1 MPRTLGHES
10 SACQL
15 KRLILELICRGQA
28 RMVMGDGR
36 GEVHMDR
43 RSAIALRTSFDAK
56 VHAGFESG
64 AWRRKQILRELHGPH
79 SPASLSKPE
88 VAKNPLDESAGP
100 RHVIRH
106 VLQSSNPYCDTR
118 SLWLRG
124 SDFLYLIKAAAPPPP
139 PLPAGRG
146 VRPPGGPRPARGSA
160 ALPRLNRTRARAT
173 RSRYVVSV
181 LIRSRCERRTQT

>member
-1 MPRTLGHES
+1 MPRTLGHGS

-15 KRLILELICRGQA
+15 KRLILKLICRGQA

-100 RHVIRH
+100 SSCHPSCAPVKQPLLRHTQPVATGFR
-106 VLQSSNPYCDTR
+106 L
-118 SLWLRG
+118 SLPDQGRLRRQPCG
-124 SDFLYLIKAAAPPPP
+124 AAAS
-139 PLPAGRG
+139 GRSPHG
-146 VRPPGGPRPARGSA
+146 
-160 ALPRLNRTRARAT
+160 AT
-173 RSRYVVSV
+173 RVSP
-181 LIRSRCERRTQT
+181 LTGGRSQVTKIGTPSLRCDRGASACLATRRRLPSF